1 MTMHEFIFSDKRRIK
16 ISRHLVFWTGWF
28 LYMVCTQVRNQSP
41 ETIGMKNFIVY
52 QVAVSL
58 NRLLLQIVFCYGIVY
73 FLIPEFLQ
81 KKKNIYFGVGL
92 LLFLFGMYWLTY
104 FDFVYLWY
112 KTYVWISIAL
122 PFKYVPNVVQPL
134 SMFLNVY
141 YSIYSNL
148 HFTGSLVSTGIIL
161 VIKYYKSW
169 YCKQRENEQLINEN
183 AQAEL
188 QLLKAQIHPHFLF
201 NTFNN
206 IYALTL
212 DDSSKA
218 ATAVKKLSG
227 MIKYMMN
234 EGSESYVPVSNEIKM
249 LLDYIGLE
257 KIRYGDRLEMAIEIH
272 DNQSNDWL
280 IAPLLMIPFVE
291 NCFKHGA
298 SKMIDTARIELF
310 IETGNEW
317 LEFRISNNLPPS
329 PEKENERIKIGLMN
343 VQKRLSLLY
352 PGKHTL
358 DIQSAENEYTVAMK
372 IKLEKHNPAAEKNK
386 NISTLKSKLS
396 YG

>member
-16 ISRHLVFWTGWF
+16 ISRHVIFWTSWF
-28 LYMVCTQVRNQSP
+28 LYMACTQVRNQSP
-41 ETIGMKNFIVY
+41 DTIGMKNFIVY

-58 NRLLLQIVFCYGIVY
+58 NRLMLQMVFCYVVVY
-73 FLIPEFLQ
+73 FLIPKYLQ
-81 KKKNIYFGVGL
+81 KKKTVQFIVAL
-92 LLFLFGMYWLTY
+92 ILFLFGIYWLTY

-112 KTYVWISIAL
+112 KTYVWISVAL
-122 PFKYVPNVVQPL
+122 PFKYVPNVVRPL
-134 SMFLNVY
+134 SMFLNEY

-148 HFTGSLVSTGIIL
+148 HFTGTLVSTGIIL
-161 VIKYYKSW
+161 VIRYYKSW
-169 YCKQRENEQLINEN
+169 YLKQRENEQLVNEN

-201 NTFNN
+201 NTLNN

-212 DDSSKA
+212 DDSPKA
-218 ATAVKKLSG
+218 ATTVKKLSG
-227 MIKYMMN
+227 MVMYMMN
-234 EGSESYVPVSNEIKM
+234 EGAESFVPVSKEIKM

-257 KIRYGDRLEMAIEIH
+257 KIRYGDRLEMITDIRHNQNH
-272 DNQSNDWL
+272 DRL

-298 SKMIDTARIELF
+298 SKMIETARIELF
-310 IETGNEW
+310 LETKNDW
-317 LEFRISNNLPPS
+317 LEFKISNNMPPIR
-329 PEKENERIKIGLMN
+329 EKENERIKIGLAN

-352 PGKHTL
+352 PGKHKL
-358 DIQSAENEYTVAMK
+358 DIQSTENLFTVSMK
-372 IKLEKHNPAAEKNK
+372 IKLDRHNQVPDKNR
-386 NISTLKSKLS
+386 NTSILQSELS

>member
-134 SMFLNVY
+134 SMFLNEY

-148 HFTGSLVSTGIIL
+148 IL
-161 VIKYYKSW
+161 QVRW
-169 YCKQRENEQLINEN
+169 FQ
-183 AQAEL
+183 QA
-188 QLLKAQIHPHFLF
+188 
-201 NTFNN
+201 
-206 IYALTL
+206 
-212 DDSSKA
+212 
-218 ATAVKKLSG
+218 
-227 MIKYMMN
+227 
-234 EGSESYVPVSNEIKM
+234 
-249 LLDYIGLE
+249 
-257 KIRYGDRLEMAIEIH
+257 
-272 DNQSNDWL
+272 
-280 IAPLLMIPFVE
+280 
-291 NCFKHGA
+291 
-298 SKMIDTARIELF
+298 
-310 IETGNEW
+310 
-317 LEFRISNNLPPS
+317 
-329 PEKENERIKIGLMN
+329 
-343 VQKRLSLLY
+343 
-352 PGKHTL
+352 
-358 DIQSAENEYTVAMK
+358 
-372 IKLEKHNPAAEKNK
+372 
-386 NISTLKSKLS
+386 
-396 YG
+396 